1 MPFFRRLS
9 PRAWMAVGGALLA
22 LAALGL
28 GIARVSAGSSEVPPA
43 QASPLHPTFA
53 LLDAGGVNVLE
64 SGAPVST
71 MQTCGQ
77 CHDTEFIA
85 GHSYHADVGL
95 GEILA
100 GQETG
105 LSPSGGMYGQWDPLT
120 YRYLSRPGDERFDL
134 GTPEWVLL
142 YGPRHAGGGP
152 AVTSRS
158 GEALLDLAADAQN
171 PDAAIL
177 DPQTGQPVAWD
188 WRESGVIEM
197 NCFLCHTENPNN
209 AARLDA
215 IRAGNFGWA
224 NTATLAGSGLLSR
237 SAGGDYI
244 WNPAAFDAEGKL
256 LPQYVTIQDP
266 TNANCAACHGTVQ
279 TTNAPLT
286 LSACN
291 DLTNPQTALTGQVIS
306 PRRINQSGVNLAG
319 KDGLSRSWDIH
330 AERQLDCTDCHF
342 SLNNP
347 VYYTE
352 STATRPPGLIFDPR
366 RLELGEY
373 LQRPDHNFARGQSAQ
388 YNVAPELKGTM
399 RRCDSCHDALS
410 THADWLPYTE
420 RHMEVVACESC
431 HIPQLYAPAI
441 QSYDWTVLT
450 VEEQPA
456 VACRGVEG
464 LGTSPTQLVSGYQ
477 PVLLLRQNVDGD
489 TLLAPYNLITVWY
502 WVYEDAG
509 GRTLPVRQV
518 DLRAAYFV
526 GNDYAPEILSAFD
539 SDGDGRLS
547 SGELV
552 IDSPAKQATVA
563 GRLSGLG
570 LRNPRI
576 VGQVYPYSVN
586 HNVAAGEWALEDCE
600 TCHTSQSRL
609 TQPIQLAAYAPY
621 DVDPELVND
630 TNVSIDGQVYVGE
643 DGALYFRPDP
653 AHTYIFGHSRV
664 AWVDWTGGLVF
675 LGVLG
680 AVAGH
685 SGLRFYT
692 SLRRP
697 KHTPSLKRVYMYEA
711 YERLW
716 HWLQTLAI
724 VLLLFS
730 GLIIHRPD
738 LFGIFSF
745 RGVVVMHNVLA
756 VLLALNAALSL
767 FYHLAS
773 GKIKQFLPR
782 PRGFFDDA
790 IRQGLYYL
798 RGIFRQ
804 EPHPFEKSPERKMNP
819 LQQVTYVA
827 ILNILLPLQGLTGI
841 LMWGVQRW
849 PQYANLLGGLPG
861 LAPFHTLIAWLFAA
875 FIVAHVYLTTTGGP
889 RPLDS
894 IKAMVTGWEEVEA
907 HPSAEEPRPP
917 RKEKK

>member
-1 MPFFRRLS
+1 MPMFRRLS
-9 PRAWMAVGGALLA
+9 PRIWIGLGGALLA
-22 LAALGL
+22 LTVLGL
-28 GIARVSAGSSEVPPA
+28 GIARVAAGGSEVPAA

-53 LLDAGGVNVLE
+53 LLDANGVNVLE

-71 MQTCGQ
+71 MRTCGQ

-85 GHSYHADVGL
+85 GHSYHVDVGL
-95 GEILA
+95 SEVLA
-100 GQETG
+100 VQGAAAG
-105 LSPSGGMYGQWDPLT
+105 GWSLSGGAYGGWDPLV

-142 YGPRHAGGGP
+142 YGPLHVGGGP
-152 AVTSRS
+152 ATTSRA
-158 GEALLDLAADAQN
+158 GTPLLDETPAADN

-177 DPQTGQPVAWD
+177 DPETGQPVAWD

-197 NCFLCHTENPNN
+197 NCFLCHTETPNN
-209 AARLDA
+209 AARVDA
-215 IRAGNFGWA
+215 IRSGNFAWA

-237 SAGGDYI
+237 SASGAYI

-256 LPQYVTIQDP
+256 LPEYVGIQDP
-266 TNANCAACHGTVQ
+266 TNANCAACHGVVQ
-279 TTNAPLT
+279 TTDAPLT
-286 LSACN
+286 LPACN
-291 DLTNPQTALTGQVIS
+291 DLAYPQTALTGQVIS
-306 PRRINQSGVNLAG
+306 PRRINQSGVNLQG
-319 KDGLSRSWDIH
+319 KGDLSRSWDIH

-352 STATRPPGLIFDPR
+352 SAETRPAGLIFDPR

-373 LQRPDHNFARGQSAQ
+373 LLRPDHNFARGQSAQ

-399 RRCDSCHDALS
+399 RRCESCHDALV
-410 THADWLPYTE
+410 THADWLPYTA
-420 RHMEVVACESC
+420 RHMEVVACETC

-450 VEEQPA
+450 ADEQPA

-464 LGTSPTQLVSGYQ
+464 LGDSPTQLVSGYR
-477 PVLLLRQNVDGD
+477 PVLLQRQNVDGD
-489 TLLAPYNLITVWY
+489 TLLAPYNLITVWF
-502 WVYEDAG
+502 WVYEDSSG
-509 GRTLPVRQV
+509 QTLPVRQV
-518 DLRAAYFV
+518 DLQAAYFD
-526 GNDYAPEILSAFD
+526 GDEYAPQILAAFD
-539 SDGDGRLS
+539 ADGDGRLTS
-547 SGELV
+547 AELV
-552 IDSPAKQATVA
+552 IDSDAKQAAVA
-563 GRLSGLG
+563 ARLRGLG
-570 LRNPRI
+570 LAEPRI

-586 HNVAAGEWALEDCE
+586 HNVAAGEWALQDCE
-600 TCHTSQSRL
+600 TCHTSQSRV
-609 TQPIQLAAYAPY
+609 TQPIRLAAYAPNGT
-621 DVDPELVND
+621 VPELVNE
-630 TNVSIDGQVYVGE
+630 TNASIDGEVYVGE
-643 DGALYFRPDP
+643 DGALYFRPEP
-653 AHTYIFGHSRV
+653 ADTYIFGHSRV
-664 AWVDWTGGLVF
+664 AWVDWTGGLLF

-685 SGLRFYT
+685 SGLRFYA

-697 KHTPSLKRVYMYEA
+697 KHTPRLKRVYMYEA

-716 HWLQTLAI
+716 HWLQTVAI

-738 LFGIFSF
+738 MFGIFSF
-745 RGVVVMHNVLA
+745 RGMVVMHNVLA

-790 IRQGLYYL
+790 IRQALYYL
-798 RGIFRQ
+798 RGIFRH

-819 LQQVTYVA
+819 LQQVTYIA
-827 ILNILLPLQGLTGI
+827 ILNVLLPLQGLTGI

-849 PQYANLLGGLPG
+849 PQLAGALGGLPV
-861 LAPFHTLIAWLFAA
+861 LAPLHTLIAWLFAA

-894 IKAMVTGWEEVEA
+894 IKAMVTGWEDVEE
-907 HPSAEEPRPP
+907 HQPAEESESR
-917 RKEKK
+917 